1 MTPRPLSRRA
11 LWLGSACAL
20 VVLSVWTSFILVAR
34 FSAAHTLTPFDI
46 AFLRFLFS
54 GLLMLPVLAWRW
66 RALAAGLRRPVVPG
80 GAMGLPLAR
89 GLVLT
94 LTAGVGYCALAYTGF
109 FYAPAAHAAV
119 LMPGSLPL
127 WTAAFAMLLLGERLA
142 PARLAGLFLIV
153 GGGLLVAGSS
163 LLAAAGNGD
172 TWKGDVLFL
181 AAGAC
186 WSLYGVLCRRW
197 QVDASRATLA
207 VAFGSLIGGALPYG
221 LAVAAG
227 LVNSHLALAPWREIL
242 FQAVYQGGVTMLIAG
257 WAYTQVVQTFGPLR
271 TTMLTALVPVLAAL
285 AAVPL
290 LGEPLSGAAL
300 AGLACVTAGLL
311 FGLRPPRAVAP
322 RLAEGQA

>member
-1 MTPRPLSRRA
+1 MIPRPLSRRA

-20 VVLSVWTSFILVAR
+20 VVLSIWTSFILVAR
-34 FSAAHTLTPFDI
+34 FSAARTLTPFDI

-54 GLLMLPVLAWRW
+54 GLLVLPVLAWRW
-66 RALAAGLRRPVVPG
+66 RALIAGLRLPVETGGSPGRPWVR
-80 GAMGLPLAR
+80 GAA
-89 GLVLT
+89 LT

-109 FYAPAAHAAV
+109 FFAPAAHAAV

-127 WTAAFAMLLLGERLA
+127 WTAVFAVLLLGERLA

-153 GGGLLVAGSS
+153 AGGLLVAGSS
-163 LLAAAGNGD
+163 LRAAAGGAD
-172 TWKGDVLFL
+172 TWKGDLLFL

-197 QVDASRATLA
+197 RVGAVDATLA
-207 VAFGSLIGGALPYG
+207 VAVGSLIGGALPYAV
-221 LAVAAG
+221 AVAAG
-227 LVNSHLALAPWREIL
+227 LVNSHLALAPWREIA

-257 WAYTQVVQTFGPLR
+257 LAYTQVVQTFGPLR
-271 TTMLTALVPVLAAL
+271 TTMLTALVPVFAAL

-290 LGEPLSGAAL
+290 LGEPLAGAAL

-311 FGLRPPRAVAP
+311 FGLRSPRAIAP
-322 RLAEGQA
+322 RLAEGSA